1 MQQIRLNT
9 IDNTYFYSA
18 RKLYEE
24 AFPVYER
31 RALKSQSKLL
41 ANPDYKFDVFV
52 KDNMLIGFILW
63 WNYKEFQYIDHFAVT
78 KTKRNNGYGTK
89 ILKEFIKSNF
99 KPTLLEVELPDSPI
113 NKKRIKF
120 YERLGFK
127 LNLHDY
133 KVPSS
138 IDDRKIDLLVMSYPE
153 AISKETLNRFVVNNH
168 PTIFNS

>member
-89 ILKEFIKSNF
+89 ILKEFIKNTSWAHIDIAGPSF
-99 KPTLLEVELPDSPI
+99 VDKPLRVYEKKGGSGYGVRTMLEFIRGL
-113 NKKRIKF
+113 
-120 YERLGFK
+120 
-127 LNLHDY
+127 
-133 KVPSS
+133 
-138 IDDRKIDLLVMSYPE
+138 
-153 AISKETLNRFVVNNH
+153 
-168 PTIFNS
+168 